1 MSDHLDALLALDRP
15 DDYAR
20 WRDMKLERA
29 PHRLE
34 QVIVEV
40 RDPRQLS
47 EPERDA
53 VLDRCRRA
61 NMAIYVSSAE
71 DAADKAIPRR
81 LGEQLGLKHLDHNP
95 GADEDDVTSLKVQ
108 TDALHRGYIPYTNRP
123 IAWHTDGYY
132 NDQTR
137 QINAF
142 ILHCVSPAAEGGD
155 NGLIDPEM
163 LYIRLRE
170 RDPAHI
176 VALTSPSA
184 MTIPANVVDGVQQR
198 PPSVGPVFRRGDGG
212 HLAMRYT
219 DRRRNIEW
227 HDDAAT
233 RAAVDAIRE
242 LLEDPQ
248 TPRFE
253 ASLKRGWGVI
263 CNNVLHR
270 RGGFEDGP
278 TQTRLLYRARYYERI
293 AQT

>member
-1 MSDHLDALLALDRP
+1 
-15 DDYAR
+15 
-20 WRDMKLERA
+20 
-29 PHRLE
+29 
-34 QVIVEV
+34 
-40 RDPRQLS
+40 
-47 EPERDA
+47 
-53 VLDRCRRA
+53 
-61 NMAIYVSSAE
+61 MAIYVSGAD

-81 LGEQLGLKHLDHNP
+81 LGEQLGLKTLDHNP
-95 GADEDDVTSLKVQ
+95 GADEDDITSLRVQ

-132 NDQTR
+132 NDQDR

-176 VALTSPSA
+176 AALTKPGV
-184 MTIPANVVDGVQQR
+184 MVIPANLADGVELR
-198 PPSVGPVFRRGDGG
+198 PPSTGPVFRRGERG
-212 HLAMRYT
+212 HLALRYT

-227 HDDAAT
+227 FDDDPT

-242 LLEDPQ
+242 FLEDPE

-253 ASLKRGWGVI
+253 ARLAAGSGVV

-270 RGGFEDGP
+270 RSRFEDRR
-278 TQTRLLYRARYYERI
+278 TQARTLYRARYYERI
-293 AQT
+293 AET